1 MNTVFGPALQ
11 YLRVSFTARYARA
24 RSEESERGASA
35 VEWVIISAI
44 VVAIVVAVGFW
55 LLTTL
60 EAKGQQVCDQINGT
74 GKGAAPGAAC
84 AGVGPGN

>member
-1 MNTVFGPALQ
+1 MNTVFDPALH
-11 YLRVSFTARYARA
+11 YLRVSLTARYARA
-24 RSEESERGASA
+24 RSEDAERGASA

-60 EAKGQQVCDQINGT
+60 EAKGKQVCGDINKTGDGNATGANCTGT
-74 GKGAAPGAAC
+74 GA
-84 AGVGPGN
+84 